1 MFAERRAVLI
11 FAQDANLKDG
21 GEAARPLQYF
31 LELRARGVDVHL
43 LVHERNR
50 KALEAGCPEHT
61 CRVHF
66 VPETWFDRACARV
79 GDFLP
84 ERMYTVTTAAWSWI
98 ATQGR
103 ARRIIRR
110 LMREAGIG
118 LVHQPT
124 PISPKAPSR
133 MHGFGIP
140 VVIGPLNGGMDF
152 PQAFARRQSRIAA
165 AVVGLARRC
174 AQPLSLIYRGLRE
187 ARVVL
192 VSNARTREALPNGLQ
207 GQVRQ
212 LTANAVHTQR
222 WTPRPQ
228 PRADG
233 RVRFLFAGRLVGFKA
248 VDQLLEVWSRW
259 KPEVPVELRIV
270 GDGPERAELEALA
283 LRLGVQDTVHFAGW
297 AAGEALIE
305 EVRDADVF
313 VFPSLREAGGAV
325 LMEAMSCGV
334 PVIAADWGGP
344 ADYVQPQTGLLVDAS
359 SPAAFKDGL
368 REAMDQL
375 AHDAGLRARLGAA
388 GRTHALQNLDWS
400 RRVDVLESIYR
411 ELLRDELATER
422 TPAPL
427 LSWPDATAR
436 KVREDN

>member
-165 AVVGLARRC
+165 AVVGSSVGALWGAQCRSRRWRQQQRRAQRRSARWRR
-174 AQPLSLIYRGLRE
+174 PLPR
-187 ARVVL
+187 
-192 VSNARTREALPNGLQ
+192 
-207 GQVRQ
+207 
-212 LTANAVHTQR
+212 R
-222 WTPRPQ
+222 WRAK
-228 PRADG
+228 PRAP
-233 RVRFLFAGRLVGFKA
+233 RL
-248 VDQLLEVWSRW
+248 
-259 KPEVPVELRIV
+259 
-270 GDGPERAELEALA
+270 
-283 LRLGVQDTVHFAGW
+283 
-297 AAGEALIE
+297 
-305 EVRDADVF
+305 
-313 VFPSLREAGGAV
+313 
-325 LMEAMSCGV
+325 
-334 PVIAADWGGP
+334 
-344 ADYVQPQTGLLVDAS
+344 
-359 SPAAFKDGL
+359 
-368 REAMDQL
+368 
-375 AHDAGLRARLGAA
+375 
-388 GRTHALQNLDWS
+388 
-400 RRVDVLESIYR
+400 
-411 ELLRDELATER
+411 
-422 TPAPL
+422 
-427 LSWPDATAR
+427 
-436 KVREDN
+436 